1 MPLRVDIYHTA
12 IPLYCKSEIF
22 TFLAWIK
29 LNNRHSYFLFAAALV
44 VLSNEFS
51 ALYHNPTAT
60 TSINNAINIIHYCAQ
75 QDPQANR
82 LLFIL
87 TSFRDV
93 VVRQQAA
100 TTQQATVGPQAQAF
114 IQAPAMSLPH
124 EHGDPIV
131 STLDGAS
138 ISPEG
143 AHSATLPGL
152 MPNQQHANQNN
163 SSSPSSSR
171 PTMNIDSP
179 IATTINTH
187 ISGQARP
194 RSDRRHSM
202 DAFFDLARVSSYPNS
217 GGSNDGNDP
226 HSAGDAEI
234 DFEMLWQLPNSYGSG
249 ITPGA
254 SSGIGFTVGGS
265 VGIAGGQQPDMGIGM
280 SSAIGMVM
288 ENDGQIDVQGIS
300 DSAVPLFGMS
310 NAEFVGS
317 HR

>member
-1 MPLRVDIYHTA
+1 M
-12 IPLYCKSEIF
+12 
-22 TFLAWIK
+22 
-29 LNNRHSYFLFAAALV
+29 
-44 VLSNEFS
+44 
-51 ALYHNPTAT
+51 
-60 TSINNAINIIHYCAQ
+60 HYCAQ

-114 IQAPAMSLPH
+114 VQAPSMSLPH
-124 EHGDPIV
+124 QHADPIV
-131 STLDGAS
+131 SILDGAS

-143 AHSATLPGL
+143 AHPTTLSGH

-163 SSSPSSSR
+163 SSSPSTSR

-179 IATTINTH
+179 TATTNSGH
-187 ISGQARP
+187 ISSQDRP
-194 RSDRRHSM
+194 RSDRRNSM
-202 DAFFDLARVSSYPNS
+202 DAFFDLARVSSNPNS
-217 GGSNDGNDP
+217 GGGNDSNDS

-234 DFEMLWQLPNSYGSG
+234 DFEMLWQWPNTHSSG

-254 SSGIGFTVGGS
+254 SSGIGFTAGGS
-265 VGIAGGQQPDMGIGM
+265 VGIAGGQQPEMGIGM
-280 SSAIGMVM
+280 SGAIGMVM

-317 HR
+317 